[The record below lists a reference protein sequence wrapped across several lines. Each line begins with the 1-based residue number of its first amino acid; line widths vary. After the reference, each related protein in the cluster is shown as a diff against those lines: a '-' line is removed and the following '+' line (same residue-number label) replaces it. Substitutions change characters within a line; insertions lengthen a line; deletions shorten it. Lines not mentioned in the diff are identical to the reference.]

1 MAKKDRYDVIVVG
14 AGPGDSLFIV
24 TPSYGYMLRN
34 CQAGRRKGDTAIR
47 RRSA

>member
-14 AGPGDSLFIV
+14 DGPGDSLFIV
-24 TPSYGYMLRN
+24 TPSNGDTLHN
-34 CQAGRRKGDTAIR
+34 CQASRRKGDTAIR